1 MDARL
6 RLIKMPKLR
15 TKLLEYYEKIGE
27 KLKTLP
33 ASTKFHH
40 NWNGGLY
47 DHVLEVIDFGILLYD
62 SFSRNSM
69 ICDFTKDDVIFD
81 LGECGV
87 VNNIDYSDAS
97 VDDEPA
103 IVFFFSELEK

>member
-1 MDARL
+1 M
-6 RLIKMPKLR
+6 KGK
-15 TKLLEYYEKIGE
+15 E
-27 KLKTLP
+27 LKALV
-33 ASTKFHH
+33 
-40 NWNGGLY
+40 NQIE
-47 DHVLEVIDFGILLYD
+47 DE
-62 SFSRNSM
+62 
-69 ICDFTKDDVIFD
+69 DDVIFD